1 MQRKSDGPWR
11 AFETIDLIIPVYNE
25 EEILESQLLPVLESA
40 PGNLCVTVVENGSTD
55 RTREMLRSFEERYPS
70 LRVIRLQEPSYGN
83 AVRTGLESSSR
94 EILMVDDLDV
104 LDREFW
110 EAGLGLMASGGVDI
124 VQGSKVLA
132 GRNDRRPFVR
142 RAATRVLTALLR
154 IMLGFRGTDTHGPKI
169 MRRESVEGIFPL
181 CGSEP
186 DLYPSELMILAQ
198 RRGLVIKELPIK
210 LSEIRATPL
219 ALSRRVPRAL
229 RDLVLLRRK
238 LGGGRRA
245 G

>member
-40 PGNLCVTVVENGSTD
+40 PENLCVTVVENGSTD

>member
-11 AFETIDLIIPVYNE
+11 AFDTIDLIIPVYNE

>member
-1 MQRKSDGPWR
+1 MQRKRDGPWR